1 MIGSTVLHLL
11 PLSVFQA
18 ERTEPLR
25 PASLDHEGFVHCSPD
40 LATTLAVANNLY
52 RDANEPMIAVELDPE
67 RIDAPLRWEAAA
79 PAPPPGVHPDT
90 PFPHVYG
97 PVDRSAVVS
106 VYYARC
112 GQDGTFL
119 SLETRSHTAEEF
131 DLLPH
136 PEGGWYRRTWTSPFT
151 LSRDGALRPSATAIY
166 FLLTAGESSRWH
178 TVESAELWMW
188 HRGGP
193 LSLYLGGEGELPAEH
208 PEHISLGAGAGQRPQ
223 ALAPART
230 WQCASAAP
238 TVETLV
244 SCVVSPGFDFADFHV
259 LTEGP

>member
-1 MIGSTVLHLL
+1 MIGPTVLHLL

-18 ERTEPLR
+18 DRTEPLR
-25 PASLDHEGFVHCSPD
+25 PASLDHEGFAHCSPD
-40 LATTLAVANNLY
+40 LTTALAVANSLY
-52 RDANEPMIAVELDPE
+52 RAENEPMIAAELDPE
-67 RIDAPLRWEAAA
+67 RITSPLRWEAAA
-79 PAPPPGVHPDT
+79 PAPPPGVDPGT

-97 PVDRSAVVS
+97 PLDRSAVVD
-106 VYYARC
+106 VYYARR
-112 GQDGTFL
+112 GPDGTFL

-136 PEGGWYRRTWTSPFT
+136 PEGGWYRRTWTSPFA
-151 LSRDGALRPSATAIY
+151 LSRDGSPRPSATAIY
-166 FLLTAGESSRWH
+166 FLLTPGETSRWH
-178 TVESAELWMW
+178 TVESEELWMW

-193 LSLYLGGEGELPAEH
+193 LNLHLGGEGKRPAEH
-208 PEHISLGAGAGQRPQ
+208 PEHISLGAGAGQSPQ
-223 ALAPART
+223 ALVPART

-259 LTEGP
+259 LNEDA